1 MRYVSVLAIVLIW
14 GKVYGVTGMAFLLR
28 DPDARAAA
36 MGNATVGLWGGGL
49 PISGNPARLV
59 PLVGRKL
66 VVGQI
71 LWFQG
76 IRQEYLGM
84 AYGKGNKA
92 WGMGLIYCGVGGLE
106 HREGPSEEPQGT
118 FGVYDVALG
127 ASLAGELGPLILGG
141 TVKVLYEK
149 IYLYETK
156 GLGVD
161 LGFLWPT
168 PVRGLVLGGAVS
180 NVGYVKDV
188 PLPREVRVGMSYLR
202 GRFLGGVEFRFPRDR
217 KPAAFLGG
225 EVRMGRF
232 YLRAGYTSGRNERN
246 ISAGLGLS
254 LGRIE
259 VDYAWVPYYYGLGDT
274 HRLCV
279 RFRT

>member
-1 MRYVSVLAIVLIW
+1 M
-14 GKVYGVTGMAFLLR
+14 
-28 DPDARAAA
+28 
-36 MGNATVGLWGGGL
+36 
-49 PISGNPARLV
+49 
-59 PLVGRKL
+59 
-66 VVGQI
+66 
-71 LWFQG
+71 
-76 IRQEYLGM
+76 
-84 AYGKGNKA
+84 
-92 WGMGLIYCGVGGLE
+92 E

-127 ASLAGELGPLILGG
+127 ASLVGELGPLVLGG

-168 PVRGLVLGGAVS
+168 PARGLVLGGAVS
-180 NVGYVKDV
+180 NLGYVKDI

-225 EVRMGRF
+225 EVRMRGF
-232 YLRAGYTSGRNERN
+232 YLRAGYTSGRDERN